1 MLKRAGLLIAIA
13 VVTGCSS
20 AEDQAPRALT
30 IDADAYGETWPLKVT
45 KGQIKCEDVTKVEQ
59 YPQKAVLFEA
69 EGSTYALNGSAKTA
83 ASRDG
88 KDWKDA
94 REITRYNSG
103 GMMYG
108 LMNIGPLI
116 ETGLK
121 LCP

>member
-69 EGSTYALNGSAKTA
+69 EEAPMRLMA
-83 ASRDG
+83 AQKQRH
-88 KDWKDA
+88 
-94 REITRYNSG
+94 R
-103 GMMYG
+103 
-108 LMNIGPLI
+108 
-116 ETGLK
+116 ETGK
-121 LCP
+121 TGKMPVRSPAITPAG